1 MYPVMLSLR
10 GKRVLVVG
18 GGEVALRKTQGVLA
32 EGAIPKV
39 IAPEVVAGLEEL
51 EQKGAI
57 ELRRRCYRPGD
68 ASGFALVF
76 AATDDPGVNA
86 RVFGEA
92 QQAGIW
98 VNVADEPAP
107 AARVPDKQRGVGN
120 LVVERLDD
128 LGPPLVLTEQ
138 EAVVRVDDQQGILP
152 QVQRVHQIQHLAE
165 VAVAHAH

>member
-32 EGAIPKV
+32 EGAIPRV

-51 EQKGAI
+51 EQRGAI

-68 ASGFALVF
+68 AAGFALVF

-86 RVFGEA
+86 HVFGDA
-92 QQAGIW
+92 QQG
-98 VNVADEPAP
+98 
-107 AARVPDKQRGVGN
+107 GSG
-120 LVVERLDD
+120 
-128 LGPPLVLTEQ
+128 
-138 EAVVRVDDQQGILP
+138 
-152 QVQRVHQIQHLAE
+152 
-165 VAVAHAH
+165 